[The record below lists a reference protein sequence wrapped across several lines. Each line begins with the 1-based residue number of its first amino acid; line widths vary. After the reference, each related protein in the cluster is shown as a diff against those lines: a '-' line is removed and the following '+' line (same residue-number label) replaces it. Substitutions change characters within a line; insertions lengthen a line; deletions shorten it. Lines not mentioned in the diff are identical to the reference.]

1 MGHISSVSIGW
12 NIAREAFWSPAEAYV
27 NLLKLRF
34 SYGSLGNQNTDNYY
48 PTYSI
53 QNITVG
59 SVDAGGRWLLDL
71 ANKSNIASSPVSSVP
86 CSHGNVSPAI
96 MQDLTLV
103 HLTIV

>member
-1 MGHISSVSIGW
+1 MGLHASAVTTMGHISLCFYRLEHRPRSIL
-12 NIAREAFWSPAEAYV
+12 ESAEAYV

-71 ANKSNIASSPVSSVP
+71 ANKSNIASSPGLVSSL
-86 CSHGNVSPAI
+86 
-96 MQDLTLV
+96 LT
-103 HLTIV
+103 